1 MTTAKIAF
9 EMDSDVLAKAQ
20 AFAARNRIPLNKLVV
35 NYLASLGKGELDATL
50 PVAGPLVTL
59 LDVSS
64 GKLGIADAALK
75 LGLVDAG
82 HVLALMRH
90 NQIPLALGGLP
101 EHFVEAQ
108 SGEIL
113 EALRSCMLPLPRVA
127 GSEETR
133 GSKAAE

>member
-35 NYLASLGKGELDATL
+35 SYLASLGKGELDTVPA
-50 PVAGPLVTL
+50 AGPLATL
-59 LDVSS
+59 LDVST
-64 GKLGIADAALK
+64 GKLGVTDAARK

-82 HVLALMRH
+82 HVLALMRQ

-101 EHFVEAQ
+101 EHFVQAQ
-108 SGEIL
+108 SGETL
-113 EALRSCMLPLPRVA
+113 EALRSCMLPPPRVA
-127 GSEETR
+127 SVEKTR